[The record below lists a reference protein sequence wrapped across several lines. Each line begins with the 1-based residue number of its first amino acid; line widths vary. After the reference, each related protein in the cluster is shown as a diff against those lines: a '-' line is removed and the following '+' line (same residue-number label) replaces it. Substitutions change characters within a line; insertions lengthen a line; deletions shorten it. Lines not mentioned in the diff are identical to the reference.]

1 MFLRDTESS
10 RKGKKMMHV
19 MMQEVFNQK
28 HKEQMHTHANLGV
41 LRSKMKYA
49 TDSRK
54 TEYK

>member
-10 RKGKKMMHV
+10 RKGKKMM
-19 MMQEVFNQK
+19 QEVFNQK
-28 HKEQMHTHANLGV
+28 YKEQMHTHANLGV